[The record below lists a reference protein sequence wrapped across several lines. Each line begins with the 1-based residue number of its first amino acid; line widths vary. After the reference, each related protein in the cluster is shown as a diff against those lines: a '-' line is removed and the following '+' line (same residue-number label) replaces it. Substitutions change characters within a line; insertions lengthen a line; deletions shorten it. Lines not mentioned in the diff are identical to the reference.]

1 MYGGGG
7 NPPYIHISN
16 KKNNQAVK
24 FSRFNIVLEKGEY
37 LLLYNTLT
45 GKIVKIKA
53 TAYCIENNDL
63 YELGFVVEDDE
74 DLAQYKYMYYG
85 QMFNFSEVNLVI
97 ATSMSCNLCCPYCF
111 EGNNK
116 RPLTID
122 SGTIESILKYL
133 RKHKEK
139 PISITWFGGE
149 PMLAHTAIA
158 QISNSLNAESIPFS
172 SIIITNGT
180 IFPDSFLS
188 KIDSYNI
195 KSIQITFDGL
205 QSSHDAKRF
214 FKNGDGTFNV
224 ILRNIDR
231 LLSEC
236 NAEIVLKMN
245 VDSENI
251 EEFHKLKLFLKEKYS
266 EHFKKGRVNITS
278 NYIRKKTNFKG
289 IENCINCVEYFDFE
303 LKNGKRMTVPS
314 LIGPCA
320 LRGRGYFVIGPDGS
334 IYKCMEHLGE
344 DKHAIGNINNFSF
357 SLKKESASCFKNM
370 PFDDPVCSKCE
381 ILPICGGGCPNER
394 ESCSVKEKERPCPAE
409 KYKINEII
417 SKIYENQ

>member
-1 MYGGGG
+1 M
-7 NPPYIHISN
+7 
-16 KKNNQAVK
+16 K

-74 DLAQYKYMYYG
+74 GLAQYKYMYYG

-172 SIIITNGT
+172 STIITNGT
-180 IFPDSFLS
+180 IFPDSFPS

-205 QSSHDAKRF
+205 LSSHDAKRF

-224 ILRNIDR
+224 ILRNIDD
-231 LLSEC
+231 C
-236 NAEIVLKMN
+236 
-245 VDSENI
+245 
-251 EEFHKLKLFLKEKYS
+251 
-266 EHFKKGRVNITS
+266 
-278 NYIRKKTNFKG
+278 
-289 IENCINCVEYFDFE
+289 
-303 LKNGKRMTVPS
+303 
-314 LIGPCA
+314 
-320 LRGRGYFVIGPDGS
+320 
-334 IYKCMEHLGE
+334 
-344 DKHAIGNINNFSF
+344 
-357 SLKKESASCFKNM
+357 
-370 PFDDPVCSKCE
+370 
-381 ILPICGGGCPNER
+381 
-394 ESCSVKEKERPCPAE
+394 
-409 KYKINEII
+409 
-417 SKIYENQ
+417 